1 VYAKTWVSVVTEPQF
16 ADYEESTFCSEK
28 IFKPIACLQPF
39 IVVGGHGSLCRLRE
53 LGYKTFSPYIDESY
67 DTLPTEQRL
76 DAIIN
81 SLQKIKQIEDK
92 AGWLESIKPIL
103 EHNYNN
109 LVTLKN
115 HTAIEVLEKHYREY
129 FNV

>member
-1 VYAKTWVSVVTEPQF
+1 
-16 ADYEESTFCSEK
+16 
-28 IFKPIACLQPF
+28 
-39 IVVGGHGSLCRLRE
+39 
-53 LGYKTFSPYIDESY
+53 
-67 DTLPTEQRL
+67 LPTEQRL